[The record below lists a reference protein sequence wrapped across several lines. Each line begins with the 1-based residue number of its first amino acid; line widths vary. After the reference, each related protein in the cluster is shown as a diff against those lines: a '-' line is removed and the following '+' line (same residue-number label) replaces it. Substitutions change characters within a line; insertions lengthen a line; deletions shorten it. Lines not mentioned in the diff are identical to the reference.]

1 MEEHAQEALDRI
13 DRRLLEALQAD
24 ARLTTAELAQ
34 QVALSPSPCW
44 RRVKRL
50 EALGLVRGYHAELDP
65 ERLGWGVTAFVQ
77 VTLERHE
84 PALGD
89 RFEQAVRAMPEI
101 VACHNVSGAY
111 DYLLQVL
118 ARDLKAFGEFS
129 RTAIRA
135 LPGVKEMNSRFSLRE
150 VKRPAG
156 VPVVGSWWGQ
166 VPRSAWRNAG
176 PDPTHETKRPT
187 RRPQPPGRARKA
199 ECGVDRS

>member
-89 RFEQAVRAMPEI
+89 RFEVLDRFPTPDLARLVELRRQIILNRRIRRANRAQRKMSR
-101 VACHNVSGAY
+101 ASRDA
-111 DYLLQVL
+111 LLQHLRDVL
-118 ARDLKAFGEFS
+118 RVAGAIIIILQFDHTISLDLQKWGFE
-129 RTAIRA
+129 
-135 LPGVKEMNSRFSLRE
+135 V
-150 VKRPAG
+150 VKRPCKTKTRAQEKAVEG
-156 VPVVGSWWGQ
+156 VVERGG
-166 VPRSAWRNAG
+166 G
-176 PDPTHETKRPT
+176 
-187 RRPQPPGRARKA
+187 
-199 ECGVDRS
+199 